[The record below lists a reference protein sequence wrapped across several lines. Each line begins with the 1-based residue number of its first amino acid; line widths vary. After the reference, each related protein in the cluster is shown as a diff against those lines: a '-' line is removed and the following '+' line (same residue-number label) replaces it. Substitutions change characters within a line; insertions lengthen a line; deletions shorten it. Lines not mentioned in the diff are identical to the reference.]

1 MATGMDPRPFISGT
15 AAGVIA
21 GFVGHPLDTI
31 RVRVQTHPGLS
42 GSAVAIA
49 RDLIKKEGARALFKG
64 LVPQMIGY
72 CSHSAIR
79 FGVFGNTKS
88 SNAKP
93 LTALAKGCDA
103 AVSGAKAGV
112 CLSPIISVLE
122 LLKCRQQVSRQVPQ
136 PPLWDVLGHLLRTEG
151 VRGLG
156 CGYTACL
163 PRNICGNGSMFGI
176 FELLKC
182 HVDER
187 WAPTGVAKGAAYVSC
202 SIIAGASSWLI
213 VFPLDVIKTNIV
225 TVTDPAQRPSF
236 RAVAAKLWAEGGLA
250 GLYRGLGPT
259 MLRSIPVNAVYLPTF
274 VLVNDALSDGNM
286 YSLRMFAAGYF
297 HK

>member
-42 GSAVAIA
+42 GSAIAIA

-93 LTALAKGCDA
+93 LVARERYYRSATYPCRSATYPWDDSLPI
-103 AVSGAKAGV
+103 GAEY
-112 CLSPIISVLE
+112 P
-122 LLKCRQQVSRQVPQ
+122 R
-136 PPLWDVLGHLLRTEG
+136 H
-151 VRGLG
+151 VRGVTEIGTSDLVRG
-156 CGYTACL
+156 V
-163 PRNICGNGSMFGI
+163 SEEGI
-176 FELLKC
+176 EEL
-182 HVDER
+182 D
-187 WAPTGVAKGAAYVSC
+187 
-202 SIIAGASSWLI
+202 
-213 VFPLDVIKTNIV
+213 
-225 TVTDPAQRPSF
+225 
-236 RAVAAKLWAEGGLA
+236 
-250 GLYRGLGPT
+250 
-259 MLRSIPVNAVYLPTF
+259 
-274 VLVNDALSDGNM
+274 DGNQFYEYTDEYRYRREVLDKQDREAKM
-286 YSLRMFAAGYF
+286 
-297 HK
+297 